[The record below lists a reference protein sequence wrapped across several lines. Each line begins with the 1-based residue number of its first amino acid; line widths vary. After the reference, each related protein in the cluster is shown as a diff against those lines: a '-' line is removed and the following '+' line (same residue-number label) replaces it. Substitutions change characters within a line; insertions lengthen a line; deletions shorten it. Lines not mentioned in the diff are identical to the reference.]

1 MYVSGMRRIVTA
13 GAVAAL
19 AGSGILLGAG
29 GASAATPT
37 PQPVSASAQQAPVAT
52 PAAQPTGKVVAK
64 GGLWVHQEANTT
76 SKRLNLLPQGTVTA
90 LECKK
95 AGQSVDG
102 NKLWYRLGAGK
113 PGWVSARYVQ
123 NLAAVPYC
131 K

>member
-1 MYVSGMRRIVTA
+1 MYVSGMRRAVVA

-19 AGSGILLGAG
+19 AGSGVLFAAG

-37 PQPVSASAQQAPVAT
+37 ADGT
-52 PAAQPTGKVVAK
+52 PAVQTAGAAPAAAEPKGKIVAN

-76 SKRLNLLPQGTVTA
+76 SKRLTLLPNGTVTA
-90 LECKK
+90 LQCKK
-95 AGQSVDG
+95 TGQNVDG

-113 PGWVSARYVQ
+113 SGWIAARYVQ